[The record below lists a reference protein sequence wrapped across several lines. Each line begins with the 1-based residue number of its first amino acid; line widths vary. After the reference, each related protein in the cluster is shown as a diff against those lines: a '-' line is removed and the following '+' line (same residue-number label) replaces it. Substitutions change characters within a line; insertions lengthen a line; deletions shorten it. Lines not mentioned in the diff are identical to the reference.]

1 MTETKEKKPG
11 VGDFLKSSYA
21 GKFIRKYKWNYL
33 AGMAILIIIDIAQTR
48 LPLIVGGIIDKVDQR
63 TVTPVDF
70 RTAILTM
77 ILIAVLVLLG
87 RLGWRYCIFG
97 AARKIERDIRNDLFS
112 HLLTLPSS
120 YFHEHKAGEVMA
132 FMTNDI
138 EAVRMTFAVTVMM
151 ALDMVTIGI
160 ATVYNMVTKIDW
172 QLSIIAILPL
182 TLVAVVA
189 RFIGNELHTRFT
201 KRQEAFAVV
210 SDFVQEKLSGIH
222 VVKAFVQEQKECN
235 AFLKVNEASKQA
247 NLREVRVAAFLFPFM
262 RMIAGISIA
271 IAIMYGG
278 YISIMGRISV
288 GDFSA
293 FVQYLNML
301 VWPISSIGRIL
312 NVISRGSASLNRVES
327 VLNAESDIID
337 RVGEE
342 ERKTRCEA
350 EAKSASHSTAEAQG
364 VSEASGVTGGE
375 AENAS
380 AMSGDIEVNHLTFK
394 YPGTSKLVLDDIS
407 FTVKKGETL
416 GVVARTGEG
425 KSTLVDLMLRVY
437 DCDPGMI
444 SIGGKDIHDVSL
456 KTLRKTFG
464 YVPQDDFLFSATVS
478 ENIAFG
484 DRSKTQEEIEE
495 AAKVACVH
503 DNIMDF
509 NEGYNTMVGE
519 RGVSLSGGQKQ
530 RIAIARALIL
540 NPEILILDDSLSA
553 VDTDTEEQIKK
564 NFREER
570 KGKTNIIIAHRLSS
584 LKDADNIIVL
594 EDGKIIEQGTH
605 DDLMAH
611 DGFYSQLY
619 ERQLMEKKREEELGI

>member
-1 MTETKEKKPG
+1 MNKEKKPG
-11 VGDFLKSSYA
+11 VADFLKSSYA
-21 GKFIRKYKWNYL
+21 GKFIKKYKWSYL
-33 AGMAILIIIDIAQTR
+33 AGMAILIVIDIAQTR
-48 LPLIVGGIIDKVDQR
+48 LPLIVGGMIDKVDQR
-63 TVTPVDF
+63 TVTEADF
-70 RTAILTM
+70 RTAIITM
-77 ILIAVLVLLG
+77 ILIAILVLLG

-132 FMTNDI
+132 YMTNDI

-151 ALDMVTIGI
+151 ALDMFTIGI
-160 ATVYNMVTKIDW
+160 ATVYNMVTKID
-172 QLSIIAILPL
+172 LSLSVIAILPL
-182 TLVAVVA
+182 SLVAVVA
-189 RFIGNELHTRFT
+189 HFIGNELHARFT

-222 VVKAFVQEQKECN
+222 VIKAFVQEQKEYN
-235 AFLKVNEASKQA
+235 AFHKVNEKSKAA

-262 RMIAGISIA
+262 RMITGISIA
-271 IAIMYGG
+271 VAIMYGG
-278 YISIMGRISV
+278 YISIMGRITV

-312 NVISRGSASLNRVES
+312 NVISRGSASLNRVEA
-327 VLNAESDIID
+327 VLNAESEIID
-337 RVGEE
+337 ISEQEEKERVPEL
-342 ERKTRCEA
+342 
-350 EAKSASHSTAEAQG
+350 
-364 VSEASGVTGGE
+364 SGKGL
-375 AENAS
+375 
-380 AMSGDIEVNHLTFK
+380 SGDIEVRHLTFK
-394 YPGTSKLVLDDIS
+394 YPGTERIVFDDVS

-416 GVVARTGEG
+416 GIVARTGEG
-425 KSTLVDLMLRVY
+425 KTTLADLFLRTY
-437 DCDPGMI
+437 DCDKNMI
-444 SIGGKDIHDVSL
+444 FIGGIEIHDVTL

-464 YVPQDDFLFSATVS
+464 YVPQDDFLFSATIS

-484 DRSKTQEEIEE
+484 DRTKSPEEIEE
-495 AAKVACVH
+495 AAKIACVH

-509 NEGYNTMVGE
+509 KDGYNTMVGE

-540 NPEILILDDSLSA
+540 DPEILILDDSLSA

-570 KGKTNIIIAHRLSS
+570 LGKTNIIIAHRLSS
-584 LKDADNIIVL
+584 LKDAHNIIVL
-594 EDGKIIEQGTH
+594 EGGKIIEQGNH
-605 DDLMAH
+605 DKLMSEGGYYAE
-611 DGFYSQLY
+611 LY
-619 ERQLMEKKREEELGI
+619 NRQLMEKKREEVFG

>member
-1 MTETKEKKPG
+1 MRKMTETKEKKPG
-11 VGDFLKSSYA
+11 VGDFLRSSYA

-33 AGMAILIIIDIAQTR
+33 AGMAILIVIDIAQTR
-48 LPLIVGGIIDKVDQR
+48 LPLIVGGIIDKVDHR
-63 TVTPVDF
+63 TATPLDF

-77 ILIAVLVLLG
+77 VFIAVLVLLG

-112 HLLTLPSS
+112 HLLKLPSS

-201 KRQEAFAVV
+201 RRQEAFAVV

-222 VVKAFVQEQKECN
+222 VVKAFVQEQKECE

-262 RMIAGISIA
+262 RMIAGVSIA

-278 YISIMGRISV
+278 YIAIMGRISV

-327 VLNAESDIID
+327 VLNAESDITDKIGD
-337 RVGEE
+337 E
-342 ERKTRCEA
+342 EREEKRRLEEA
-350 EAKSASHSTAEAQG
+350 GLESDAPIKE
-364 VSEASGVTGGE
+364 TGL
-375 AENAS
+375 
-380 AMSGDIEVNHLTFK
+380 SGDLEVTHLSFK
-394 YPGTSKLVLDDIS
+394 YPGTNKLILDDIS

-444 SIGGKDIHDVSL
+444 AIGGKDIHDVSL
-456 KTLRKTFG
+456 KKLRKTFG

-478 ENIAFG
+478 ENICFG
-484 DRSKTQEEIEE
+484 DRTKTQEEIEE

-509 NEGYNTMVGE
+509 NDGYNTMVGE

-594 EDGKIIEQGTH
+594 ENGKIIEEGTH
-605 DDLMAH
+605 DKLMA
-611 DGFYSQLY
+611 DSGFYAQLY

>member
-1 MTETKEKKPG
+1 MNEEQKKPG
-11 VGDFLKSSYA
+11 VADFLKSSYA
-21 GKFIRKYKWNYL
+21 VKFIKKYKWNYL
-33 AGMAILIIIDIAQTR
+33 IGMAILVIIDIAQTK

-63 TVTPVDF
+63 TVTSVDF

-77 ILIAVLVLLG
+77 IAIAVLVLIG

-112 HLLTLPSS
+112 HLLKLPSS
-120 YFHEHKAGEVMA
+120 YFHEHKAGEIMA

-151 ALDMVTIGI
+151 ALDMFTIGI

-172 QLSIIAILPL
+172 KLSIVAILPL
-182 TLVAVVA
+182 TLVAVVT
-189 RFIGNELHTRFT
+189 RFIGSELHARFT
-201 KRQEAFAVV
+201 KRQEAFAAV

-222 VVKAFVQEQKECN
+222 VVKAFVQEKKEYE

-271 IAIMYGG
+271 VAIMYGG

-288 GDFSA
+288 GEFSA

-312 NVISRGSASLNRVES
+312 NVVSRGSASLNRVEN
-327 VLNAESDIID
+327 VLKAESDIID
-337 RVGEE
+337 IGDSARASDNAQAGGG
-342 ERKTRCEA
+342 TQADGTAAA
-350 EAKSASHSTAEAQG
+350 EPR
-364 VSEASGVTGGE
+364 GGL
-375 AENAS
+375 
-380 AMSGDIEVNHLTFK
+380 SGDIEVKHLSFK
-394 YPGTSKLVLDDIS
+394 YPGTDKLVLDDIS

-425 KSTLVDLMLRVY
+425 KSTLADLMLRVY
-437 DCDPGMI
+437 DCDRDMI
-444 SIGGKDIHDVSL
+444 YIGGQEIHDVSL

-503 DNIMDF
+503 DNIIDFMD
-509 NEGYNTMVGE
+509 GYNTMVGE

-570 KGKTNIIIAHRLSS
+570 RGKTNIIIAHRLSS

-594 EDGKIIEQGTH
+594 EGGKIIEEGNH
-605 DDLMAH
+605 DALMSRG
-611 DGFYSQLY
+611 GFYAKLY
-619 ERQLMEKKREEELGI
+619 ERQLMEKKREEELGL

>member
-11 VGDFLKSSYA
+11 VGDFLRSSYA

-33 AGMAILIIIDIAQTR
+33 AGMAILIVIDIAQTR
-48 LPLIVGGIIDKVDQR
+48 LPLIVGGIIDKVDHR
-63 TVTPVDF
+63 TATPLDF

-77 ILIAVLVLLG
+77 IFIAVLVLLG

-112 HLLTLPSS
+112 HLLKLPSS

-201 KRQEAFAVV
+201 RRQEAFAVV

-222 VVKAFVQEQKECN
+222 VVKAFVQEQKECE

-262 RMIAGISIA
+262 RMIAGVSIA

-278 YISIMGRISV
+278 YIAIMGRISV

-327 VLNAESDIID
+327 VLNAESDITDKIGD
-337 RVGEE
+337 E
-342 ERKTRCEA
+342 EREEKRRLEEA
-350 EAKSASHSTAEAQG
+350 GLESDAPIKE
-364 VSEASGVTGGE
+364 TGL
-375 AENAS
+375 
-380 AMSGDIEVNHLTFK
+380 SGDLEVTHLSFK
-394 YPGTSKLVLDDIS
+394 YPGTNKLILDDIS

-437 DCDPGMI
+437 DCEPGMI
-444 SIGGKDIHDVSL
+444 AIGGKDIHDVSL
-456 KTLRKTFG
+456 KKLRKTFG

-478 ENIAFG
+478 ENICFG
-484 DRSKTQEEIEE
+484 DRTKTQEEIEE

-509 NEGYNTMVGE
+509 NDGYNTMVGE

-564 NFREER
+564 NFRDER

-594 EDGKIIEQGTH
+594 ENGKIIEEGTH
-605 DDLMAH
+605 DKLMA
-611 DGFYSQLY
+611 DSGFYAQLY

>member
-1 MTETKEKKPG
+1 MKQGEKKPG
-11 VGDFLKSSYA
+11 VSDFLRSRYA
-21 GKFIRKYKWNYL
+21 GKFIKKYKWNYL

-63 TVTPVDF
+63 TATSVDF

-77 ILIAVLVLLG
+77 IAIAILVLLG

-112 HLLTLPSS
+112 HLLKLPSS
-120 YFHEHKAGEVMA
+120 YFHEHKAGEIMA
-132 FMTNDI
+132 YMTNDI

-151 ALDMVTIGI
+151 ALDMFTIGI
-160 ATVYNMVTKIDW
+160 AVVYNMVTKIDW
-172 QLSIIAILPL
+172 KLSIVAILPL
-182 TLVAVVA
+182 TLVAIVA
-189 RFIGNELHTRFT
+189 RFVGNELHSRFT
-201 KRQEAFAVV
+201 KRQEAFAAV

-222 VVKAFVQEQKECN
+222 VVKAFVQEKKECD

-271 IAIMYGG
+271 VAIMYGG

-312 NVISRGSASLNRVES
+312 NVISRGSASLNRVTG
-327 VLNAESDIID
+327 VLDAESDIID
-337 RVGEE
+337 IADEMANSSGSDDAKEE
-342 ERKTRCEA
+342 A
-350 EAKSASHSTAEAQG
+350 GDAAD
-364 VSEASGVTGGE
+364 SEFPE
-375 AENAS
+375 HL
-380 AMSGDIEVNHLTFK
+380 SGDIEVRHLTFK
-394 YPGTSKLVLDDIS
+394 YPGTDKLVLDDVS
-407 FTVKKGETL
+407 FTVRKGETL

-425 KSTLVDLMLRVY
+425 KSTLADLMLRVY
-437 DCDPGMI
+437 DCDKDMI
-444 SIGGKDIHDVSL
+444 YIGGKEIHEVPL

-464 YVPQDDFLFSATVS
+464 YVPQDDFLFSATVA

-503 DNIMDF
+503 DNVIGFKD
-509 NEGYNTMVGE
+509 GYDTMVGE

-540 NPEILILDDSLSA
+540 NPEILIMDDSLSA

-570 KGKTNIIIAHRLSS
+570 QGKTNIIIAHRLSS

-594 EDGKIIEQGTH
+594 EDGKIIEEGKH
-605 DDLMAH
+605 DALMENG
-611 DGFYSQLY
+611 GFYAKLY
-619 ERQLMEKKREEELGI
+619 ERQLMEKKREEEFGV

>member
-11 VGDFLKSSYA
+11 VGDFLKSDYA

-33 AGMAILIIIDIAQTR
+33 AGMAILIVIDIAQTR
-48 LPLIVGGIIDKVDQR
+48 LPLIVGGIIDKVDHR
-63 TVTPVDF
+63 TATPLDF

-77 ILIAVLVLLG
+77 IFIAVLVLLG

-112 HLLTLPSS
+112 HLLKLPSS

-201 KRQEAFAVV
+201 RRQEAFAVV

-222 VVKAFVQEQKECN
+222 VVKAFVQEQKECE

-262 RMIAGISIA
+262 RMIAGVSIA

-278 YISIMGRISV
+278 YIAIMGRISV

-327 VLNAESDIID
+327 VLNAESDITDKIGD
-337 RVGEE
+337 E
-342 ERKTRCEA
+342 EREEKRRLE
-350 EAKSASHSTAEAQG
+350 E
-364 VSEASGVTGGE
+364 SGLESDAPIKETGLTGDLEVT
-375 AENAS
+375 
-380 AMSGDIEVNHLTFK
+380 HLSFK
-394 YPGTSKLVLDDIS
+394 YPGTKKLVLDDIS

-437 DCDPGMI
+437 DPEPGMI
-444 SIGGKDIHDVSL
+444 AIGGKDIHDVSL
-456 KTLRKTFG
+456 KKLRKTFG

-478 ENIAFG
+478 ENICFG
-484 DRSKTQEEIEE
+484 DRTKTQEEIEE

-509 NEGYNTMVGE
+509 NDGYNTMVGE

-594 EDGKIIEQGTH
+594 ENGKIIEEGTH
-605 DDLMAH
+605 DKLMA
-611 DGFYSQLY
+611 DSGFYAQLY

>member
-1 MTETKEKKPG
+1 METVEKKPG
-11 VGDFLKSSYA
+11 VADFLKSSYA
-21 GKFIRKYKWNYL
+21 GRFIKKYKWNYL
-33 AGMAILIIIDIAQTR
+33 AGMAILIVIDIAQTR

-63 TVTPVDF
+63 TAAPADF

-77 ILIAVLVLLG
+77 IFIAVLVLLG

-132 FMTNDI
+132 YMTNDI

-151 ALDMVTIGI
+151 ALDMFTIGI
-160 ATVYNMVTKIDW
+160 ATVYNMVTKIDLK
-172 QLSIIAILPL
+172 LSIVAILPL
-182 TLVAVVA
+182 SLVAVVA
-189 RFIGNELHTRFT
+189 HFIGNELHLRFT

-222 VVKAFVQEQKECN
+222 VIKAFVQEKKEYD
-235 AFLKVNEASKQA
+235 AFHKVNEASKAA

-262 RMIAGISIA
+262 RMVAGIAIGIA
-271 IAIMYGG
+271 IIYGG
-278 YISIMGRISV
+278 YIAILGRITV

-327 VLNAESDIID
+327 VLNAKSDILD
-337 RVGEE
+337 NGEDVLKDGE
-342 ERKTRCEA
+342 I
-350 EAKSASHSTAEAQG
+350 
-364 VSEASGVTGGE
+364 SGL
-375 AENAS
+375 
-380 AMSGDIEVNHLTFK
+380 SGDIEVRNLTFK
-394 YPGTSKLVLDDIS
+394 YPGTQRLILNNVS

-416 GVVARTGEG
+416 GIVARTGEG
-425 KSTLVDLMLRVY
+425 KSTLADLLLRVY
-437 DCDPGMI
+437 DPDPNMI
-444 SIGGKDIHDVSL
+444 YIGGREIHEVSL
-456 KTLRKTFG
+456 KSLRKTFG

-478 ENIAFG
+478 DNISFG
-484 DRSKTQEEIEE
+484 DRTKSHDEIVE
-495 AAKVACVH
+495 AAKAACVH
-503 DNIMDF
+503 DNIIEFKD
-509 NEGYNTMVGE
+509 GYNTMVGE

-540 NPEILILDDSLSA
+540 DPEVLILDDSLSA

-564 NFREER
+564 NFHEKRS
-570 KGKTNIIIAHRLSS
+570 GKTNIIIAHRLSS
-584 LKDADNIIVL
+584 LKDADHIIVFENGEIL
-594 EDGKIIEQGTH
+594 EEGNHET
-605 DDLMAH
+605 LMSKKGYYAE
-611 DGFYSQLY
+611 LY
-619 ERQLMEKKREEELGI
+619 ERQLMEKKREEEFGV

>member
-11 VGDFLKSSYA
+11 VGDFLRSSYA

-33 AGMAILIIIDIAQTR
+33 AGMAILIVIDIAQTR
-48 LPLIVGGIIDKVDQR
+48 LPLIVGGIIDKVDHR
-63 TVTPVDF
+63 TATPLDF

-77 ILIAVLVLLG
+77 IFIAVLVLLG

-112 HLLTLPSS
+112 HLLKLPSS

-201 KRQEAFAVV
+201 RRQEAFAVV

-222 VVKAFVQEQKECN
+222 VVKAFVQEQKECE

-262 RMIAGISIA
+262 RMIAGVSIA

-278 YISIMGRISV
+278 YIAIMGRISV

-327 VLNAESDIID
+327 VLNAESDITDKIGD
-337 RVGEE
+337 E
-342 ERKTRCEA
+342 EREEKKKLE
-350 EAKSASHSTAEAQG
+350 E
-364 VSEASGVTGGE
+364 SGLESDAPIKETGL
-375 AENAS
+375 
-380 AMSGDIEVNHLTFK
+380 SGDLEVTHLSFK
-394 YPGTSKLVLDDIS
+394 YPGTKKLVIDDIS

-437 DCDPGMI
+437 DCEPGMI
-444 SIGGKDIHDVSL
+444 AIGGKDIHDVSL
-456 KTLRKTFG
+456 KKLRKTFG

-478 ENIAFG
+478 ENICFG
-484 DRSKTQEEIEE
+484 DRTKTQEEIEE
-495 AAKVACVH
+495 AAKAACVH

-509 NEGYNTMVGE
+509 NDGYNTMVGE

-530 RIAIARALIL
+530 RRAFARALIL

-594 EDGKIIEQGTH
+594 ENGKIIEEGTH
-605 DDLMAH
+605 DKLMA
-611 DGFYSQLY
+611 DSGFYAQLY

>member
-11 VGDFLKSSYA
+11 VGDFLRSSYA

-33 AGMAILIIIDIAQTR
+33 AGMAILIVIDIAQTR
-48 LPLIVGGIIDKVDQR
+48 LPLIVGGIIDKVDHR
-63 TVTPVDF
+63 TATPLDF

-77 ILIAVLVLLG
+77 IFIAVLVLLG

-112 HLLTLPSS
+112 HLLKLPSS

-201 KRQEAFAVV
+201 RRQEAFAVV

-222 VVKAFVQEQKECN
+222 VVKAFVQEQKECE

-262 RMIAGISIA
+262 RMIAGVSIA

-278 YISIMGRISV
+278 YIAIMGRISV

-327 VLNAESDIID
+327 VLNAESDITDKIGD
-337 RVGEE
+337 E
-342 ERKTRCEA
+342 EREEKRRLEEA
-350 EAKSASHSTAEAQG
+350 GLESDAPIKE
-364 VSEASGVTGGE
+364 TGL
-375 AENAS
+375 
-380 AMSGDIEVNHLTFK
+380 SGDLEVTHLCFK
-394 YPGTSKLVLDDIS
+394 YPGTNKLILDDIS

-444 SIGGKDIHDVSL
+444 AIGGKDIHDVSL
-456 KTLRKTFG
+456 KKLRKTFG

-478 ENIAFG
+478 ENICFG
-484 DRSKTQEEIEE
+484 DRTKTQEEIEV

-509 NEGYNTMVGE
+509 NDGYNTMVGE

-564 NFREER
+564 NFRDER

-594 EDGKIIEQGTH
+594 ENGKIIEEGTH
-605 DDLMAH
+605 DKLMA
-611 DGFYSQLY
+611 DSGFYAQLY